1 MCGSVSSFFS
11 GAPEPDL
18 FSVLLSTV
26 KMDNGPS
33 SVAQDR
39 QILRCLRSGEG
50 LALISNVCLKEDTA
64 PNPVNPKILE
74 ILIQTTKNLTK
85 FTSSAI
91 IVTNRRR
98 GLKPRLPGSSA
109 KIL

>member
-1 MCGSVSSFFS
+1 MSSFFS

-33 SVAQDR
+33 SVEQDLA
-39 QILRCLRSGEG
+39 ILLCLRSSEG
-50 LALISNVCLKEDTA
+50 LALISNVCLKEDTS

-74 ILIQTTKNLTK
+74 ILIQTTKKLD
-85 FTSSAI
+85 
-91 IVTNRRR
+91 
-98 GLKPRLPGSSA
+98 
-109 KIL
+109 KICTFCDNHYQP